1 MRQSGSPESAALYS
15 PTMIP
20 PSPSPRNR
28 PIRRDFANSCR
39 RRLRA
44 FPAAPALACLRAFPT
59 ALSLVCLL
67 AVAGAAPLSAQYRF
81 GVSVFGASM
90 AALVGEYRWGD
101 RGVEVQVGTWRL
113 RDVSVSVTAKQY
125 LGSRSVE
132 PFVGLGLWG
141 IVAREEG
148 GTGAGLVARVP
159 VGVGWDFASRHN
171 AAFTIHLNRALAVR
185 RPGAGEGPPLRTSLV
200 PLPEF
205 SYRWQDA
212 N

>member
-1 MRQSGSPESAALYS
+1 MHQPGSPESAGLYS

-20 PSPSPRNR
+20 PSPFPRNR
-28 PIRRDFANSCR
+28 PIRRDFGTSR
-39 RRLRA
+39 PRL
-44 FPAAPALACLRAFPT
+44 APAILP
-59 ALSLVCLL
+59 ALSLACLL

-81 GVSVFGASM
+81 GVSLFGASM
-90 AALVGEYRWGD
+90 AALVGEYRWD
-101 RGVEVQVGTWRL
+101 RQGVEVQVGTWRL

-132 PFVGLGLWG
+132 PFVGVGLWG
-141 IVAREEG
+141 IVAREEE

-159 VGVGWDFASRHN
+159 VGAGWDFASGHN
-171 AAFTIHLNRALAVR
+171 AAFTIHLNRALAVK

-205 SYRWQDA
+205 SYRRWDS

>member
-1 MRQSGSPESAALYS
+1 MHQSGSPESAALYS

-20 PSPSPRNR
+20 PSPSCRNR
-28 PIRRDFANSCR
+28 PIRRDFATSR
-39 RRLRA
+39 RRLAR
-44 FPAAPALACLRAFPT
+44 PILSGVALA
-59 ALSLVCLL
+59 CLL

-81 GVSVFGASM
+81 GVSLFGASM
-90 AALVGEYRWGD
+90 AALVGEYRWD
-101 RGVEVQVGTWRL
+101 NRGVEVQVGTWRL
-113 RDVSVSVTAKQY
+113 RDISVSVTAKQY

-132 PFVGLGLWG
+132 PFVGVGLWG
-141 IVAREEG
+141 IVAREEE
-148 GTGAGLVARVP
+148 GTGAGLVARLP
-159 VGVGWDFASRHN
+159 VGAGWDFASGHN

-205 SYRWQDA
+205 SYRWRDA

>member
-1 MRQSGSPESAALYS
+1 MHQPGSPESATLYS

-20 PSPSPRNR
+20 SPPRPRNR
-28 PIRRDFANSCR
+28 RRS
-39 RRLRA
+39 
-44 FPAAPALACLRAFPT
+44 AALLP
-59 ALSLVCLL
+59 ALSLSCLL

-90 AALVGEYRWGD
+90 AALVGEYRWD
-101 RGVEVQVGTWRL
+101 HQGVEVQVGTWRL
-113 RDVSVSVTAKQY
+113 RDLSVSVTARQY

-132 PFVGLGLWG
+132 PFVGFGLWG

-148 GTGAGLVARVP
+148 GTGAGLVARLP
-159 VGVGWDFASRHN
+159 VGVGWDFGSRHN
-171 AAFTIHLNRALAVR
+171 AAFTLHLNRALAVK
-185 RPGAGEGPPLRTSLV
+185 RPTAELVPPLRTGLV

-205 SYRWQDA
+205 SYRRREA